1 MSVARAKTLTIFLLV
16 ITLSILSPVTLC
28 ASLIDQQSITDQKQ
42 TFSGYSF
49 HMQFLV
55 SSEFSCKFVDL
66 KDSTKEVSNATIAAH
81 SGNTEVA
88 RIWLVSG
95 ASYGQAYHFQFSWN
109 GLNTD
114 PQASTIPYKLT
125 VLDSDNVLHEQSD
138 SSHNVVLFDYT
149 KNTSA
154 RLNQSIGTMRVD
166 LDADALETALSGE
179 YSDTITLTRIE
190 Q

>member
-1 MSVARAKTLTIFLLV
+1 LTIFLLV

-28 ASLIDQQSITDQKQ
+28 ASLITQQSITDTKQ

-49 HMQFLV
+49 LMEFLV
-55 SSEFSCKFVDL
+55 SSEYSCKFVDL
-66 KDSTKEVSNATIAAH
+66 KDSTKVVTGATIAAH
-81 SGNTEVA
+81 TGNTEIA

-95 ASYGQAYHFQFSWN
+95 AGNGQVYHFQFSWN
-109 GLNTD
+109 GLNTE
-114 PQASTIPYKLT
+114 PKASTIPYKLT
-125 VLDSDNVLHEQSD
+125 VLDSDNVLHAQSD
-138 SSHNVVLFDYT
+138 SSQNVVLFDYT
-149 KNTSA
+149 KNTST

-179 YSDTITLTRIE
+179 YSDTITLTRLG